1 MKIVIRALA
10 ASLCTLALTVSA
22 ADFNENFDSYTA
34 GNNIHGQGIWQGWD
48 NTPSAG
54 ALVSSAISDS
64 SPNSV
69 NVTGASDLVGQF
81 PGISGGLWSFS
92 VNQYVPS
99 ASSGNSYFILMNKYK
114 AGGAAADYNWSV
126 QIQNDMALNRVI
138 SDQGG
143 GAFLP
148 LVRDSWNTLRF
159 DINFGA
165 NTVSEFYNGALLSTH
180 AWHDGSG
187 ANALAAIDLYANNA
201 GPVYYDN
208 LSITTSVPEPG
219 SLSLLALGGLAFFLR
234 RKTR

>member
-1 MKIVIRALA
+1 
-10 ASLCTLALTVSA
+10 
-22 ADFNENFDSYTA
+22 
-34 GNNIHGQGIWQGWD
+34 
-48 NTPSAG
+48 
-54 ALVSSAISDS
+54 
-64 SPNSV
+64 
-69 NVTGASDLVGQF
+69 
-81 PGISGGLWSFS
+81 
-92 VNQYVPS
+92 
-99 ASSGNSYFILMNKYK
+99 MNRYK

-148 LVRDSWNTLRF
+148 LVRDSWNTFRF
-159 DINFGA
+159 DINFVA
-165 NTVSEFYNGALLSTH
+165 NTVSEFYNGGLLSTH

-208 LSITTSVPEPG
+208 LSINAVPEPG
-219 SLSLLALGGLAFFLR
+219 SLSLLALGGLVFVLR